1 MNMSISYA
9 QAHFGAPN
17 ANQTRIANIDRRL
30 AEIEGRTT
38 EIDGRTAEID
48 NKMIVKDKQIAAL
61 EEEISL
67 HKESKAIMQEMRAN
81 NESIITNTEKII
93 ALEQSKMANLIASR
107 DQKLK
112 VVDLSNKAIQ
122 LLTESRD
129 IQRNVLVK
137 QEKVVAAQ
145 EKVVAAQEKMLVSQE
160 KLLAVIDRENDLRR
174 QMIAVMEKM
183 EAIMMK
189 NPAKYGGLTPQ
200 AVQQMPEVLEIR
212 DEAVAVAI
220 AENTLVSYPEAQHPV
235 LTETIRDVVDVTFS
249 RISTTNMEANRR
261 LFSMLEQRIEAAVEK
276 KYESLHNTPLANSTF
291 KSYLALKHLR
301 YMDLAYLNKIKA

>member
-9 QAHFGAPN
+9 QAHFSAPN
-17 ANQTRIANIDRRL
+17 ANQIRIANIDRRL

-48 NKMIVKDKQIAAL
+48 YKMIVKDKQIAAL

-67 HKESKAIMQEMRAN
+67 HKESKSIMQEIHAN
-81 NESIITNTEKII
+81 NEKII
-93 ALEQSKMANLIASR
+93 ALEQSKMADLIASR

-112 VVDLSNKAIQ
+112 VIDLSNKSIQ

-129 IQRNVLVK
+129 IQKNVLVK

-145 EKVVAAQEKMLVSQE
+145 EKMLASQE

-183 EAIMMK
+183 DAIMMK

-220 AENTLVSYPEAQHPV
+220 AENTLVGYPEAQHPV

-291 KSYLALKHLR
+291 KNYLALKHLR
-301 YMDLAYLNKIKA
+301 YMDLAYLDKIKA